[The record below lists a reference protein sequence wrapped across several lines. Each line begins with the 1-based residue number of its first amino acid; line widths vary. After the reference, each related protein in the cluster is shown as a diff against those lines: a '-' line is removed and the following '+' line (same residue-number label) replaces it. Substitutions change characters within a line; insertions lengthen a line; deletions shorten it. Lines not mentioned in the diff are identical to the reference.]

1 MFEHA
6 LIAVDVHSEVHL
18 LNCAPDLRN
27 WGVER
32 LTLLHLIKRGYGE
45 GPLPGL
51 ADDYRKTLEES
62 AEKLRATGFEVD
74 VVVDSTPDIG
84 EGIVELSSDFDLVV
98 AGTRSMN
105 LVEEF
110 FLGSVVRKLMR
121 DATVPVLLE
130 WVEASGESDDTAATV
145 KPTESL
151 RHVLLATDLTHGSTA
166 AHDAAMALAARGATV
181 DCVHVMQSDELTD
194 FAEHETMV
202 RAAVNEL
209 AERVES
215 AGGKGEAIIV
225 EEGDPVSQLLDL
237 AGERD
242 VSLLVVGR
250 TGRNWPK
257 SMLGSTARKLCEQAA
272 LPVLL
277 VPRTGE

>member
-1 MFEHA
+1 MFKHA
-6 LIAVDVHSEVHL
+6 LIAVDVRSQVHL
-18 LNCAPDLRN
+18 LNCAPDLQS
-27 WGVER
+27 WGVEK
-32 LTLLHLIKRGYGE
+32 LTLLHLIKVGYGE

-51 ADDYRKTLEES
+51 ADDYRETLEES

-74 VVVDSTPDIG
+74 VVVESVPDIG
-84 EGIVELSSDFDLVV
+84 TAIVEFGSDFDLVV

-110 FLGSVVRKLMR
+110 FLGSVVRKVMR
-121 DATVPVLLE
+121 ETTVPVLLE
-130 WVEASGESDDTAATV
+130 WVEASDESDETGSTVEATDT
-145 KPTESL
+145 L

-181 DCVHVMQSDELTD
+181 DCVHVMQSDELAD
-194 FAEHETMV
+194 FAERETMV
-202 RAAVNEL
+202 RAALEEL
-209 AERVES
+209 SKRVES
-215 AGGKGEAIIV
+215 AGSKGEAIIV
-225 EEGDPVSQLLDL
+225 EEGEPVSQLLDL
-237 AGERD
+237 AAERD

-277 VPRTGE
+277 VPRTRE